1 MRRWGIWLGG
11 LALAACYLDTSG
23 LGSSGSLIGND
34 DTTGGETSVG
44 PVDSANSADGSA
56 GLGDQAQL
64 SLWAT
69 PYRFER
75 LLPGQEA
82 QATLTVRNTAQIEAR
97 GITAAPLSAPFGY
110 TGGVFPGTAGDC
122 TSVLPAQTSC
132 AVEVSFRP
140 SAPGDF
146 EAPLTLMVD
155 NGPEATGILE
165 GEAGDS
171 DNLLVN
177 PGGED
182 QGSPPPGWT
191 VTGPGTWVAG
201 DPFDVPD
208 PVEGQSYLGAN
219 MGPNN
224 EMFRMRQDVAIDQWA
239 ALVDREMVR
248 LRFEAHA
255 CSFQEG
261 DDPYEIAVRYLD
273 EEGEVLETWNSGRQ
287 TSASWQL
294 HDHDRVVPADTR
306 TVRVVLACDKG
317 RGQFCDAFFD
327 QLSLRVTAP

>member
-34 DTTGGETSVG
+34 DATGGETSAG

-82 QATLTVRNTAQIEAR
+82 RATLTVRNTAEVEAR
-97 GITAAPLSAPFGY
+97 GITAAPLLAPFGY
-110 TGGVFPGTAGDC
+110 TGGRFPGSAGDC
-122 TSVLPAQTSC
+122 TSVLPANSSC
-132 AVEVSFRP
+132 TVEVSFRP
-140 SAPGDF
+140 STPGGF
-146 EAPLTLMVD
+146 EAPLMLVVD

-165 GEAGDS
+165 GRAES

-191 VTGPGTWVAG
+191 VTGPGIWAAG
-201 DPFDVPD
+201 MPLDEPAPFAGV
-208 PVEGQSYLGAN
+208 GYLGSYE
-219 MGPNN
+219 GPNN
-224 EMFRMRQDVAIDQWA
+224 EPYRLRQDVAIDQWA
-239 ALVDREMVR
+239 PTVDRGGVR
-248 LRFEAHA
+248 MMFRGQA
-255 CSFQEG
+255 CSYLEDNDLYRFIVQ
-261 DDPYEIAVRYLD
+261 YLD
-273 EEGEVLETWNSGRQ
+273 DDDEVLDTWNSDWQ
-287 TSASWQL
+287 TGPSWQPYT
-294 HDHDRVVPADTR
+294 DDRIVPTGTRVV
-306 TVRVVLACDKG
+306 RVLLSCQKG
-317 RGQFCDAFFD
+317 GGQICDAFFD
-327 QLSLRVTAP
+327 ELDLRATSP